1 MGVTFLTWVAALDGV
16 PSVRSRLFGRDEEIA
31 DARHLLG
38 EGARLVTITG
48 AGGIGK
54 TRIAVEVCRKISGKV
69 SFVELSGTD
78 EAGLPGALVRTL
90 VPEPS
95 TGRDPVRSIASAL
108 IGEPR
113 VVVLDTFERLLA
125 SVNLLDELLEACP
138 DLQLLVT
145 SRSRLRLRGENV
157 VPIGALPAGPDGPAV
172 AMFYEHARAVGGL
185 RAAGSDD
192 ERAAVV
198 TLCELL
204 DGSPMAIELA
214 AARTT
219 MFTPA
224 ALVAALQSGEQS
236 RLRMLTGGSA
246 SGRQRGMGPA
256 TWRRS

>member
-1 MGVTFLTWVAALDGV
+1 VGVTFLAWVAALDGV

-31 DARHLLG
+31 DARHLLEDG
-38 EGARLVTITG
+38 VRLVTITG

-125 SVNLLDELLEACP
+125 SVDLLDELLDACP

-145 SRSRLRLRGENV
+145 SRSRLRLRGGSV
-157 VPIGALPAGPDGPAV
+157 VPI
-172 AMFYEHARAVGGL
+172 
-185 RAAGSDD
+185 
-192 ERAAVV
+192 
-198 TLCELL
+198 
-204 DGSPMAIELA
+204 
-214 AARTT
+214 
-219 MFTPA
+219 
-224 ALVAALQSGEQS
+224 
-236 RLRMLTGGSA
+236 
-246 SGRQRGMGPA
+246 
-256 TWRRS
+256 